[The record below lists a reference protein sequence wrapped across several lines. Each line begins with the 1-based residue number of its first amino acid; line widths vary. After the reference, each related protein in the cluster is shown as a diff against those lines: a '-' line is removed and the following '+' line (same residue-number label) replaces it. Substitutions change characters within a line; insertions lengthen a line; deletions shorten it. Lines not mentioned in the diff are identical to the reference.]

1 VERPISAIVLAA
13 KVKNE
18 RCEER
23 LCCMEASLH
32 LPQRL
37 GGRFT
42 YKIERC
48 IPFPP
53 QNADLEADV
62 LYGQALAVF
71 IKTLRIGLT
80 NAKALQ
86 DNKDKNEFATS
97 LCCSPPREGLRII
110 SSPIPHA
117 RPTEL
122 KISQGEL
129 FAFDGV
135 DGSVE
140 EWIKKLWKDGMEEI
154 KDEEDEDEEEK
165 DEEEEEDEKKEYR
178 GVLLFD
184 GSFAAGDDCIVKISC
199 ISVHKYLVSAQDSW
213 AALTRIKEEGTAR
226 LRSEISKVLLARTYV
241 STSCLVTV
249 TKNLGVSNEPLEW
262 AAFSKLARSVLLPM
276 AKVGVVHTD
285 IRFDPAKGRFGN
297 LMVDQK
303 DQSRE
308 LRLIDFESLV
318 ILGGIDG
325 EQITQ
330 DYAISV
336 PSLIGMSAYT
346 FVHWQVLW
354 VAYVLC
360 PHTPL
365 VTTGVFTSDY
375 STSMQGGFAQFNQ
388 WIGSEIQEIPALLN
402 TVRSRKV
409 VESTLGVFDR
419 RFSSGE

>member
-1 VERPISAIVLAA
+1 L
-13 KVKNE
+13 
-18 RCEER
+18 
-23 LCCMEASLH
+23 
-32 LPQRL
+32 
-37 GGRFT
+37 

-53 QNADLEADV
+53 QNADEADV

-80 NAKALQ
+80 NAKSLQ
-86 DNKDKNEFATS
+86 DKKDKNEFATS

-140 EWIKKLWKDGMEEI
+140 EWIKKLWKDGTEENE
-154 KDEEDEDEEEK
+154 DEEDEDEK
-165 DEEEEEDEKKEYR
+165 DDEEDEKKEET

-199 ISVHKYLVSAQDSW
+199 ISVHKYLVSAGDSW
-213 AALTRIKEEGTAR
+213 AALTRIKEKGSAR
-226 LRSEISKVLLARTYV
+226 LRSEISKVLLACTYF
-241 STSCLVTV
+241 STGCLVTV
-249 TKNLGVSNEPLEW
+249 MKNLGVSNEPLEW

-276 AKVGVVHTD
+276 AKAGVVHTD
-285 IRFDPAKGRFGN
+285 IRFDPAKGRFVN
-297 LMVDQK
+297 LMVDQN

-318 ILGGIDG
+318 ILGDADG

-336 PSLIGMSAYT
+336 PSLVGMSAYG

-365 VTTGVFTSDY
+365 VTTAVFISDY
-375 STSMQGGFAQFNQ
+375 SASMQGSFAQFNQ

-419 RFSSGE
+419 LFSSGG